1 MTEADKIQALVRYR
15 LEQAAEAMAAADLSL
30 ANGLE
35 RSAVNRAYYA
45 MFYAVLA
52 LLATRQTETSRH
64 SGAIAQFDQSFV
76 KPALFRPEFS
86 RWLHDAFL
94 RRQSAD
100 YGADLTLSLDD
111 ITTLLEHAREF
122 LGGVRRYL
130 DASHRLRGDREP
142 DYRHRGF
149 ADS

>member
-1 MTEADKIQALVRYR
+1 MTDSEKIRALVRYR
-15 LEQAAEAMAAADLSL
+15 LEQADEANTAAGLSL

-52 LLATRQTETSRH
+52 LLASRQAETSRH
-64 SGAIAQFDQSFV
+64 SGAIAQFDQLYV
-76 KPALFRPEFS
+76 KPQLFGPEFS

-100 YGADLTLSLDD
+100 YGAEITLSRDE
-111 ITTLLEHAREF
+111 IATLLERARAFVSE
-122 LGGVRRYL
+122 VRRFF
-130 DASHRLRGDREP
+130 DAHPPPG
-142 DYRHRGF
+142 
-149 ADS
+149 A